1 MSNLARKQQYIEP
14 QRQQT
19 TQTNPQVQPIHT
31 RKSIT
36 LGEKMLGILLVAFIS
51 VMAIKVISTQA
62 SIYKV
67 NRDIQDLQSSVQSQK
82 KINNDLKTQ
91 VSDLS
96 RYDRIKK
103 KAEKL
108 GLKLNENNVKVVEG
122 K

>member
-1 MSNLARKQQYIEP
+1 MSNLARKQPYLEP

-19 TQTNPQVQPIHT
+19 TQTRPLPKPIHT

-36 LGEKMLGILLVAFIS
+36 LGEKMLGILLIAFVAI
-51 VMAIKVISTQA
+51 MAVKIISTQVA
-62 SIYKV
+62 IYKV
-67 NRDIQDLQSSVQSQK
+67 NRDIQDKQSSIESQIK
-82 KINNDLKTQ
+82 VNNDLQTQ

-96 RYDRIKK
+96 QYDRIKK